1 MSSNEAGNE
10 RCREREAEQA
20 KSASPD
26 LREADLA
33 KSAPRDLREVEQA
46 KSTPPDLRKVDRGMN
61 ASLDPRDAE
70 LASGGRPETMPSDG
84 RPQERTVASRL
95 PGPPAARCHG
105 AGRTEVKLTL
115 FAAGY
120 CTHRESLTI
129 RGGGRRTIRFPAA
142 FACLEHP
149 DLGPVLFDT
158 GYSRRFFE
166 QTERFPG
173 RLYRWTT
180 PVYFREEDS
189 AARQL
194 KEAGIDPNDVRT
206 IILSHFHAD
215 HIGGVMD
222 FPQAEFV
229 YLNEAYVS
237 LRSRRSALSM
247 VKAGFLPGLLPAD
260 FDRRSRPIDEAK
272 QRIELPDCLRP
283 FEQGYDL
290 FGDGSVIAIDLSG
303 HAPGQI
309 GIYFVSAGQEYLLC
323 ADAAWSSRAYRDN
336 APPHPMAGLIKSDW
350 RLYLHN
356 LQQLHELH
364 AKSPHIRIV
373 PAHCGEWWES
383 AHE

>member
-1 MSSNEAGNE
+1 VSSNEAGNE

-26 LREADLA
+26 LREAEQAKSAPPDLREADLA
-33 KSAPRDLREVEQA
+33 KSAPHDLREV
-46 KSTPPDLRKVDRGMN
+46 DRGKN

-70 LASGGRPETMPSDG
+70 LASGGRPETVPSEG
-84 RPQERTVASRL
+84 RPQGRTDASRL
-95 PGPPAARCHG
+95 PGPPVTRCHG
-105 AGRTEVKLTL
+105 AGRTPVKLTL

-120 CTHRESLTI
+120 CTHRECLTI
-129 RGGGRRTIRFPAA
+129 RGGARRTIRFPAM

-149 DLGPVLFDT
+149 DLGPILFDT

-194 KEAGIDPNDVRT
+194 REAGIDPDDVRT

-222 FPQAEFV
+222 FPQAQFV
-229 YLNEAYVS
+229 YLNEAYES
-237 LRSRRSALSM
+237 LRIRQSAMAM
-247 VKAGFLPGLLPAD
+247 VMAGFLPGLLPAD

-272 QRIELPDCLRP
+272 QRIALPDCLLP
-283 FEQGYDL
+283 FEHGYDL

-309 GIYFVSAGQEYLLC
+309 GIYFTSAGQEYLLC
-323 ADAAWSSRAYRDN
+323 ADAAWSSRAYREY
-336 APPHPMAGLIKSDW
+336 AAPHPLAGLIKSDW

-356 LQQLHELH
+356 LQRLHELH
-364 AKSPHIRIV
+364 ARSPHIRIV
-373 PAHCGEWWES
+373 PTHCGEWRES
-383 AHE
+383 AQ